1 MSIAPSVLVKEVTAA
16 EHDFVA
22 QTAKNVPTT
31 VGKEEREAS
40 NVGMFT
46 VKSANDTIREAK
58 KRPNPRPLWRKMWY
72 EGEVCCLF
80 SDSNLGKS
88 ILAVQIGTHIAKEQ
102 KVLYFDFELSEKQF
116 QLRYTDDTDN
126 SSFVFPSNFF
136 RVSINSEKYD
146 IKDFET
152 NVIRNIELVAISEN
166 AKIIIIDNLTYL
178 CNSSEKGDLAG
189 MLMMELMEMKRKLG
203 VSLLILA
210 HTPKRPLTNPIT
222 QNDLAG
228 SKKLYN
234 FFDSVF
240 AIGKSAR
247 DGNLRYVKQIKV
259 RYGEYDYDSDNVLVF
274 ELKKEHSFLGF
285 VSRGTATERQ
295 HLKER
300 TDREDENLLERVRQ
314 LHEQQ
319 YPYRQIAEQLDISES
334 KAYRLTKKL

>member
-1 MSIAPSVLVKEVTAA
+1 VCQSI
-16 EHDFVA
+16 
-22 QTAKNVPTT
+22 
-31 VGKEEREAS
+31 
-40 NVGMFT
+40 
-46 VKSANDTIREAK
+46 
-58 KRPNPRPLWRKMWY
+58 
-72 EGEVCCLF
+72 
-80 SDSNLGKS
+80 
-88 ILAVQIGTHIAKEQ
+88 
-102 KVLYFDFELSEKQF
+102 
-116 QLRYTDDTDN
+116 
-126 SSFVFPSNFF
+126 
-136 RVSINSEKYD
+136 SEKYD

-285 VSRGTATERQ
+285 CLQRNRYRAAASEGTNGQRG
-295 HLKER
+295 
-300 TDREDENLLERVRQ
+300 
-314 LHEQQ
+314 
-319 YPYRQIAEQLDISES
+319 
-334 KAYRLTKKL
+334 